1 MTDSALGTRPGKRE
15 RLVESARELI
25 HEQGAHRTTL
35 ADVAERAN
43 VPLGNVYY
51 YFKTKDDLI
60 GAVLECYREQAATL
74 IQTFD
79 RHRSPQARL
88 KALVRNWADMREMV
102 ARHGCPM
109 GTLCAE
115 LDKTEEGHDRDA
127 AAVMGLII
135 DWAEGQFR
143 QLGRRDARDLAVALF
158 AGIQGA
164 ALLANTFRDPAILS
178 RQTRHLE
185 RWIDALAR
193 EQSASARRVAEV
205 AGNADQAV

>member
-1 MTDSALGTRPGKRE
+1 MSEVTNSTERPGKRE
-15 RLVESARELI
+15 RLVKSAQALI

-35 ADVAERAN
+35 ADIAERAE

-51 YFKTKDDLI
+51 YFKSKGELI
-60 GAVLECYREQAATL
+60 GAVLDSYQEEAAALTKA
-74 IQTFD
+74 FE

-88 KALVRNWADMREMV
+88 KALVQSWSDMRETV

-115 LDKTEEGHDRDA
+115 LDKDEGGRDREA
-127 AAVMGLII
+127 AAVMAVII
-135 DWAEGQFR
+135 DWAEDQFR

-164 ALLANTFRDPAILS
+164 ALLANTFRDPALLT
-178 RQTRHLE
+178 RQGHHLE
-185 RWIDALAR
+185 RWIDTLTL
-193 EQSASARRVAEV
+193 E
-205 AGNADQAV
+205 